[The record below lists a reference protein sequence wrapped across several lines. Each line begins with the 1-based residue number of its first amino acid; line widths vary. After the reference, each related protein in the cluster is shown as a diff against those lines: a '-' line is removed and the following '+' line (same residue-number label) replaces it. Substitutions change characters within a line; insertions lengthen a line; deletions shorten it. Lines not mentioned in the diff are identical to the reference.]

1 MEYGAVNQALAALR
15 AEPFDR
21 SEMVNQLLFGETF
34 EVIEEHKGWL
44 RVRLS
49 LDSYEGWLDKKA
61 CIALTSEQ
69 MDWISLPEVTSVAT
83 KLFTAQNLAAKHPVR
98 LCPGSTLYHFNPSDG
113 IFKLGDETFKA
124 FSIPLDPAEKSHRDT
139 LVKHAMKFINSPYLW
154 GGRSPY
160 GIDCSGL
167 TQVLFKMIGLPISR
181 DASQQVTLG
190 QTVNFINQVQPGD
203 LAFFDNEEGL
213 ITHVGIIMPNA
224 TIIHSSGFVQ
234 IDAIDQQ
241 GIYSA
246 KNNSYT
252 HKLRVVKDLLS
263 EIG

>member
-69 MDWISLPEVTSVAT
+69 MEWISLPEVTSVAT
-83 KLFTAQNLAAKHPVR
+83 KLFTAQNLATEHPVR

-113 IFKLGDETFKA
+113 NFKLGDETFKTY
-124 FSIPLDPAEKSHRDT
+124 SIPIDPPEKNHRDT
-139 LVKHAMKFINSPYLW
+139 LVKRALDFINSPYLW
-154 GGRSPY
+154 GGRSPF

-167 TQVLFKMIGLPISR
+167 TQILFKMIGLPIPR

-190 QTVNFINQVQPGD
+190 QTVNFINQIKPGD
-203 LAFFDNEEGL
+203 LAFFDDEKGI
-213 ITHVGIIMPNA
+213 ITHVGMVLSNA
-224 TIIHSSGFVQ
+224 TIIHSTGFVRV
-234 IDAIDQQ
+234 DSLDQQ
-241 GIYSA
+241 GIYSL
-246 KNNSYT
+246 NINSYT

-263 EIG
+263 EIS

>member
-1 MEYGAVNQALAALR
+1 MEYGAVNQALVALR

-21 SEMVNQLLFGETF
+21 SEMVSQLLFGETF

-49 LDSYEGWLDKKA
+49 LDSYEGWLDKKV

-69 MDWISLPEVTSVAT
+69 MEWISLPEVASVST
-83 KLFTAQNLAAKHPVR
+83 KLFSAKNIDHENPIR
-98 LCPGSTLYHFNPSDG
+98 LCPGSSLYHFNPIDG

-124 FSIPLDPAEKSHRDT
+124 FSIPFDPPENSVRKTIVHR
-139 LVKHAMKFINSPYLW
+139 AFEFINSPYLW

-167 TQVLFKMIGLPISR
+167 VQVLFKIIGLPIPR
-181 DASQQVTLG
+181 DAGQQVTLG

-203 LAFFDNEEGL
+203 LAFFDDEEGI
-213 ITHVGIIMPNA
+213 ITHVGMVMPNA
-224 TIIHSSGFVQ
+224 SIIHSSGFVRV
-234 IDAIDQQ
+234 DSLDQQ

-246 KNNSYT
+246 KNKSYT
-252 HKLRVVKDLLS
+252 HKLRVVKDILT
-263 EIG
+263 EIS